1 MLKTSSFQEAIETV
15 EKLSLDEQEMLI
27 NILKNRL
34 REQKR
39 VQLVKD
45 IKDAEQEFS
54 QGKCQPVTPDE
65 IMEEILS

>member
-54 QGKCQPVTPDE
+54 QGKCKPVTPDE